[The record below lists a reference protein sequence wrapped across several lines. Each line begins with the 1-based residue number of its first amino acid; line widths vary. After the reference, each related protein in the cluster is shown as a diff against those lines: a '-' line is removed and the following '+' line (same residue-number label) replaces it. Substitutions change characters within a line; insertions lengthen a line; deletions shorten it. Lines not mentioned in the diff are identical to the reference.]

1 MGVLAS
7 EMDGLP
13 DMKGPFQITSAL
25 LLSAVLGAFS
35 VAQSV
40 RSRFDPAGHQGSA
53 KPQDSFLDFTLKRIN
68 PSDTDYGKCLGES
81 RTALLDETVRNAYFW
96 SNIVALE
103 VLGFLFVVVL
113 YQHKTQTK
121 REWAVAEI
129 IEQLQH
135 NLNRSRA
142 QVAEATRKNRD
153 LAEALAASKESALRS
168 PSLSL
173 ESTKSVAGTTA
184 KPHAPNIQTA
194 LPAPARATL
203 AKPQNESA
211 GRTSTAKEPVSQ
223 MRLFTPDADFVM
235 KLNSLEQQLAQSR
248 EDNKQL
254 RRRIADGDRKVE
266 AEQRDKP
273 SAQGCINSQR

>member
-1 MGVLAS
+1 MNR
-7 EMDGLP
+7 P
-13 DMKGPFQITSAL
+13 YQIAMAL
-25 LLSAVLGAFS
+25 LLSAGLGAFS
-35 VAQSV
+35 VAQSP
-40 RSRFDPAGHQGSA
+40 RPRFDPAGRGGSA
-53 KPQDSFLDFTLKRIN
+53 KPQDSFLDFTLERIN

-96 SNIVALE
+96 SNIVALG
-103 VLGFLFVVVL
+103 VLGLLFFVVL
-113 YQHKTQTK
+113 YQHRNQTK

-129 IEQLQH
+129 IERLQH
-135 NLNRSRA
+135 NLNRSGA

-153 LAEALAASKESALRS
+153 LAEALAASKESTLRS

-173 ESTKSVAGTTA
+173 ESTESVAGTTA
-184 KPHAPNIQTA
+184 KPRAPNIQTA
-194 LPAPARATL
+194 PPAPARATL
-203 AKPQNESA
+203 AKPEHGSA
-211 GRTSTAKEPVSQ
+211 VRTSTAKEPVSQ

-254 RRRIADGDRKVE
+254 RRRIADGDRKVTE
-266 AEQRDKP
+266 EHRDKP